1 MNEREHPR
9 DDNLRRILAES
20 HAEWLHERIAAT
32 KRRIAVVLVVLALAL
47 LLLAG
52 TLELGSMSDS
62 SGGLFTELFVVQ
74 LLAFAALPVV
84 ASRRLAV
91 TSCFAD
97 IKPAWWIT
105 GIFSGTTTEFE
116 ELLVI
121 GKGKRPCRP
130 CL

>member
-74 LLAFAALPVV
+74 LLAFAALPVCGV
-84 ASRRLAV
+84 EAARSYLVLRGYQAS
-91 TSCFAD
+91 
-97 IKPAWWIT
+97 
-105 GIFSGTTTEFE
+105 
-116 ELLVI
+116 LVDHRDFLRHYNRI
-121 GKGKRPCRP
+121 
-130 CL
+130 